1 MKHLYVLGAV
11 LGLAACAQQTA
22 PPPAA
27 MAPPPAPPPMAMA
40 PPPGPPPMVAAMEPL
55 DGVYVGS
62 LTLQAAGL
70 SGDSLNRSGCVSG
83 RAASAAVR
91 RGIINIEYANWK
103 LAPAALQRQG
113 RRQRRG
119 HSLSPQQRRQRL
131 GAERPDQQR
140 PADRRD
146 AARAVQLR
154 ACAEQAVSAAAHIRR
169 TRCRRCA

>member
-11 LGLAACAQQTA
+11 LALAACAQQTA

-40 PPPGPPPMVAAMEPL
+40 PPPGPPPMAAAMEPL

-83 RAASAAVR
+83 RAATAAAR

-103 LAPAALQRQG
+103 RHRLHYKGKVDASGAVTAYHRNSDGSASVLNGQISNGQLTGDMQRGPCSYALALNKR
-113 RRQRRG
+113 
-119 HSLSPQQRRQRL
+119 
-131 GAERPDQQR
+131 
-140 PADRRD
+140 
-146 AARAVQLR
+146 
-154 ACAEQAVSAAAHIRR
+154 
-169 TRCRRCA
+169 

>member
-11 LGLAACAQQTA
+11 MALAACAQQTA

-27 MAPPPAPPPMAMA
+27 MGPPPAPPPMAMA
-40 PPPGPPPMVAAMEPL
+40 PPPGPPPMAAAMEPL

-91 RGIINIEYANWK
+91 RGIINIEIRQLEA
-103 LAPAALQRQG
+103 AQAAL
-113 RRQRRG
+113 
-119 HSLSPQQRRQRL
+119 
-131 GAERPDQQR
+131 
-140 PADRRD
+140 
-146 AARAVQLR
+146 
-154 ACAEQAVSAAAHIRR
+154 
-169 TRCRRCA
+169 